1 VKFYASFA
9 WVSTFS
15 NVQLPMPI
23 YDILVKNGEKL
34 GCNCACRL
42 GAALVLVFAG
52 WAYSFKL
59 RYVSHCHCH
68 DVTASRNL
76 QMTRGQQKN
85 TAAVN
90 CSKCACST
98 LLCPASTVVASDCPD
113 CQNLCSSSSPESGTI
128 HLSNKKV
135 KEEVQAEKEGKH
147 MQNSTGNQV

>member
-1 VKFYASFA
+1 
-9 WVSTFS
+9 
-15 NVQLPMPI
+15 MPI

-76 QMTRGQQKN
+76 QMTRGQQK
-85 TAAVN
+85 
-90 CSKCACST
+90 KH
-98 LLCPASTVVASDCPD
+98 
-113 CQNLCSSSSPESGTI
+113 SSCK
-128 HLSNKKV
+128 LQQV
-135 KEEVQAEKEGKH
+135 C
-147 MQNSTGNQV
+147 MQHPFVPCFNRCRF